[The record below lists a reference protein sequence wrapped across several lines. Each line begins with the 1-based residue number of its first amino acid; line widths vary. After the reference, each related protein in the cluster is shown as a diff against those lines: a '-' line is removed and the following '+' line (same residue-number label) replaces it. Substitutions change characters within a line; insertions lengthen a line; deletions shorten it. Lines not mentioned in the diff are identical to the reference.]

1 MVRMRYLNKE
11 NPALMDRVFFIV
23 LIGLL
28 LSGNAVAQYVGIDHR
43 GITRLKQLMRSDAG
57 VKRLYDSL
65 QQIADGA
72 LQEDPNPIDT
82 IRTEGLLQG
91 DPRKTATWAAFG
103 DFRKM
108 YALALAYRVTGRR
121 SYLDKTIVYLFDWAS
136 MNIPRG
142 DPIDDTNL
150 DPAIEAYDM
159 VKHELVWGENKRI
172 RGWLKRTAQA
182 ELDAPYNQQGRG
194 SATNN
199 WHSHRLKILGEIAY
213 AIGDKA
219 LQRYTVT
226 ALTKQIG
233 RNLHPDGSS
242 DDFETRDALHYHV
255 YDLEPLLKLS
265 IVLKRAT
272 GVDYYSY
279 EAPSGSSIKKSVD
292 WVLPYLD
299 GRKTHA
305 EFVHSTVE
313 FDRQRAQN
321 GEASYKAGAM
331 FEPKNGVATLLLAAW
346 FDPGMMGL
354 VRRLLGST
362 AQYPAWQAVIDGLPQ
377 R

>member
-1 MVRMRYLNKE
+1 MVRMRPPNII
-11 NPALMDRVFFIV
+11 FFI
-23 LIGLL
+23 LL
-28 LSGNAVAQYVGIDHR
+28 GVLSGGSALAQYVGIDSH
-43 GITRLKQLMRSDAG
+43 GIARLKQLMRSDAG

-65 QQIADGA
+65 QRVADEA

-121 SYLDKTIVYLFDWAS
+121 SYLDKTTVYLFDWAS
-136 MNIPRG
+136 TNVPRG

-159 VKHELVWGENKRI
+159 VKHALVWGENKRI
-172 RGWLKRTAQA
+172 SGWLKRTAQA
-182 ELDAPYNQQGRG
+182 ELEAPYNQQGRA

-199 WHSHRLKILGEIAY
+199 WHSHRLKIIGEIAY
-213 AIGDKA
+213 AIGDRG
-219 LQRYTVT
+219 LERYVDT
-226 ALTKQIG
+226 ALKKQIG
-233 RNLHPDGSS
+233 RNLHPDGAS

-313 FDRQRAQN
+313 FDRMRAKN
-321 GEASYKAGAM
+321 GEAAYKAGTM

-346 FDPGMMGL
+346 FDPGMMEFARG
-354 VRRLLGST
+354 LLGST
-362 AQYPAWQAVIDGLPQ
+362 APYPAWQAVIDGLRQ

>member
-1 MVRMRYLNKE
+1 MNK
-11 NPALMDRVFFIV
+11 AVSFI
-23 LIGLL
+23 LFCL
-28 LSGNAVAQYVGIDHR
+28 LSGRSAVAQYVGIDQS
-43 GITRLKQLMRSDAG
+43 GIARLKQLMRSDAG

-65 QQIADGA
+65 QQIADDA
-72 LQEDPNPIDT
+72 LQTDPSPIDT

-103 DFRKM
+103 DLHKM

-121 SYLDKTIVYLFDWAS
+121 AYLDKATVYLFDWAS
-136 MNIPRG
+136 TNVPRG

-159 VKHELVWGENKRI
+159 VKHRLVWGENKRI
-172 RGWLKRTAQA
+172 SGWLKRTARA
-182 ELDAPYNQQGRG
+182 ELDAPYNQQGRA

-199 WHSHRLKILGEIAY
+199 WHSHRLKIIGEIAY
-213 AIGDKA
+213 AIGDRA
-219 LQRYTVT
+219 LERYVDT
-226 ALTKQIG
+226 AIKKQIG
-233 RNLHPDGSS
+233 QNLHPDGAS

-272 GVDYYSY
+272 GVDYYTY
-279 EAPSGSSIKKSVD
+279 ESPSGSSIKKSVD
-292 WVLPYLD
+292 WLLPYLD

-313 FDRQRAQN
+313 FDRQRAKN
-321 GEASYKAGAM
+321 GEASYKAGTM

-346 FDPGMMGL
+346 FDPGMMDL
-354 VRRLLGST
+354 VRGLMGST
-362 AQYPAWQAVIDGLPQ
+362 AQYPAWQAVIDGLRQ

>member
-1 MVRMRYLNKE
+1 MKRTV
-11 NPALMDRVFFIV
+11 VFFFA
-23 LIGLL
+23 GL
-28 LSGNAVAQYVGIDHR
+28 LSGSGVVAQYVGIDHD
-43 GITRLKQLMRSDAG
+43 GIGRLKQLMRTDAG

-65 QQIADGA
+65 QQVADEA

-103 DFRKM
+103 DLHKM

-121 SYLDKTIVYLFDWAS
+121 AYLDKATVYLFDWAS
-136 MNIPRG
+136 TNIPRG

-159 VKHELVWGENKRI
+159 VKGKLVWGENKRI
-172 RGWLKRTAQA
+172 SNWLKRTAQA
-182 ELDAPYNQQGRG
+182 ELDAPYNQRGRG
-194 SATNN
+194 TATNN
-199 WHSHRLKILGEIAY
+199 WHSHRLKIVGEIAY
-213 AIGDKA
+213 AIGDRP
-219 LQRYTVT
+219 LQRYTDT
-226 ALTKQIG
+226 ALKEQIG
-233 RNLHPDGSS
+233 RNLHADGAS
-242 DDFETRDALHYHV
+242 DDFVERDALHYHV

-265 IVLKRAT
+265 IVLQRAT

-292 WVLPYLD
+292 WLLPYLD
-299 GRKTHA
+299 GRKTHG
-305 EFVHSTVE
+305 EFVNSTVE
-313 FDRQRAQN
+313 FDRRRAQN
-321 GEASYKAGAM
+321 GEASYKAGTL

-346 FDPGMMGL
+346 FDPKMMEL
-354 VRRLLGST
+354 VRGLLGST
-362 AQYPAWQAVIDGLPQ
+362 AQYPAWQAVINAS

>member
-1 MVRMRYLNKE
+1 MVRS
-11 NPALMDRVFFIV
+11 VIFF
-23 LIGLL
+23 LLGLL
-28 LSGNAVAQYVGIDHR
+28 SCGGVAAQDVGIDHR
-43 GITRLKQLMRSDAG
+43 GIAQLQQLMHSDAG

-65 QQIADGA
+65 QQIADEA

-121 SYLDKTIVYLFDWAS
+121 MYLDKTAVYLFDWAS
-136 MNIPRG
+136 TNIPRG

-159 VKHELVWGENKRI
+159 IKQKLVWGENKRI
-172 RGWLKRTAQA
+172 RNWLKRTAQA
-182 ELDAPYNQQGRG
+182 ELDAPYNQPGRA

-199 WHSHRLKILGEIAY
+199 WHSHRLKIVGEIAY
-213 AIGDKA
+213 AIGDVALEKYCVDELKA
-219 LQRYTVT
+219 
-226 ALTKQIG
+226 QIG
-233 RNLHPDGSS
+233 RNLHADGSS
-242 DDFETRDALHYHV
+242 DDFQTRDALHYHV

-272 GVDYYSY
+272 GVDYYTYQS
-279 EAPSGSSIKKSVD
+279 PTGSSIKKSVD
-292 WVLPYLD
+292 WLLPYLD

-305 EFVHSTVE
+305 EFVNSTVE
-313 FDRQRAQN
+313 FDRRRAQN
-321 GEASYKAGAM
+321 GEAAYKAGTL
-331 FEPKNGVATLLLAAW
+331 FDPKNGVATLLLAAW
-346 FDPGMMGL
+346 FDPGMMASA
-354 VRRLLGST
+354 RSLLGST
-362 AQYPAWQAVIDGLPQ
+362 DRFPAWQAVLDALW
-377 R
+377 